1 MKELYTEPAVS
12 FTLLAA
18 RERLAA
24 EPDFDNMMGSADK
37 GVSADPDLDID
48 IPLG

>member
-1 MKELYTEPAVS
+1 MKELYTEPTVS
-12 FTLLAA
+12 FTLLVAG
-18 RERLAA
+18 ERLAA
-24 EPDFDNMMGSADK
+24 GVDFDDMMGSADK

>member
-1 MKELYTEPAVS
+1 MKELYTAPMVS
-12 FTLLAA
+12 VTLLAA

-24 EPDFDNMMGSADK
+24 GVDADELLGDADK
-37 GVSADPDLDID
+37 GVSADPNLDID